1 MEPPAFRYAWGVIS
15 DYVIRL
21 ARPTDASSIARM
33 SRDYVERGLG
43 WSWTATRVLRHI
55 RDRNTNVAV
64 IQQGGNM
71 LAFGIMHYDDEVAHL
86 LLLAVHPS
94 RRRRGMAAA
103 VLNWLEV
110 VASTAGIEKVR
121 VETRVGAEPA
131 RALYR
136 SRGYVEVERVSGYYR
151 GVEDALRLEKDLRAT
166 VE

>member
-1 MEPPAFRYAWGVIS
+1 MIS
-15 DYVIRL
+15 NYVIRL

-43 WSWTATRVLRHI
+43 WSWTATRVLRNI

-103 VLNWLEV
+103 VLDWLEA
-110 VASTAGIEKVR
+110 VARNAGIEKVR
-121 VETRVGAEPA
+121 VETRVNAEPA
-131 RALYR
+131 RAFYR
-136 SRGYVEVERVSGYYR
+136 SRGYLERERVSGYYR
-151 GVEDALRLEKDLRAT
+151 GVEDALRLEKQLLAAI
-166 VE
+166 E